1 MAISGECSFLIIR
14 WLDYF
19 QMNFNST
26 FALPS
31 VMAEYESARQTTN
44 TVAGHG
50 GGGGNYQMVVVA
62 GAGDDGGNSCF
73 PSVSVIDILEEVW
86 ILTRILLEA
95 TCWLKVL
102 VTHSIHHLLPQCL
115 MILGS
120 MAE

>member
-1 MAISGECSFLIIR
+1 
-14 WLDYF
+14 
-19 QMNFNST
+19 
-26 FALPS
+26 
-31 VMAEYESARQTTN
+31 
-44 TVAGHG
+44 
-50 GGGGNYQMVVVA
+50 MVVVA

-73 PSVSVIDILEEVW
+73 PSVSVIDILGEVW